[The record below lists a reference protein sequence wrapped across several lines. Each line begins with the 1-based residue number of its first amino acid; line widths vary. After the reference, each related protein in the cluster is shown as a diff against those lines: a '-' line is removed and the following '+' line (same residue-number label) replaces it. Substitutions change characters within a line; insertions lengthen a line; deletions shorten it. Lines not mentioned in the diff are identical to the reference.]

1 MGAILTHLNLKHITN
16 KYKVF
21 KHIASN
27 IPTQNGE
34 LGGWGGGGS
43 EVLGDEGRK
52 LLMTGHE
59 YRLSREENKHE

>member
-34 LGGWGGGGS
+34 LGGWGGGG
-43 EVLGDEGRK
+43 EWGVGGWGEKAFNDGPWI
-52 LLMTGHE
+52 
-59 YRLSREENKHE
+59 